1 MIKRKNR
8 KIIKEADLPTD
19 DDFGT
24 DWDTVFDEPETK
36 TANFADPTNKGS
48 LSTGGTSTNMAQGAG
63 PTEMPKFNIGD
74 KAATRAATAGITPTD
89 AMRDAINSINIPDD
103 MLDMDDMDDMD
114 DDTAN
119 APTPTD
125 TPLLPRPISPENLP
139 DIIHREIAMSDPHA
153 INPVWHK
160 VANLPGNMSRAILT
174 LGKALFRA
182 FTRTPTK
189 DIIMIGNV
197 GGQGPNSTREVRAVG
212 NWIVKHGRELDTA
225 EIDFGV
231 TIPGYSAHVKQ
242 YVVNG
247 IRFMIVS
254 DSYGSY
260 IYAWPHGDSVDNA
273 KEIAAPTNTGATPH
287 RSLMRR

>member
-24 DWDTVFDEPETK
+24 DWDTVFDEPEAK

-48 LSTGGTSTNMAQGAG
+48 LSTGGTSTNMAKGAG

-74 KAATRAATAGITPTD
+74 KTATRAATANIHPTD

-103 MLDMDDMDDMD
+103 MLDDMDMDMDDTED
-114 DDTAN
+114 D

-125 TPLLPRPISPENLP
+125 TPLLPRSVTPENLP

-153 INPVWHK
+153 INPVWHT

-182 FTRTPTK
+182 FTKTPTK

-247 IRFMIVS
+247 IRFMIVK
-254 DSYGSY
+254 DPYGDY
-260 IYAWPHGDSVDNA
+260 IYAWPHGDSVDN
-273 KEIAAPTNTGATPH
+273 EQQIAAPTNTGSTPN
-287 RSLMRR
+287 RTLMRR

>member
-1 MIKRKNR
+1 MLKRKNR

-19 DDFGT
+19 DDT
-24 DWDTVFDEPETK
+24 DWDTVFDEPTP
-36 TANFADPTNKGS
+36 TMNFADPTNKGS
-48 LSTGGTSTNMAQGAG
+48 LSTGNASTNMAPGAG

-74 KAATRAATAGITPTD
+74 KNATRAATANIHPTD
-89 AMRDAINSINIPDD
+89 AMRNAINSINIPDD

-231 TIPGYSAHVKQ
+231 TIPGYSSHVKQ

-247 IRFMIVS
+247 IRFMIVK
-254 DSYGSY
+254 DPYGDY

-273 KEIAAPTNTGATPH
+273 QQIAAPTNTGSTPN